1 MTEPKTTTEEEG
13 LVGLNQI
20 RDTLR
25 HFARDREWE
34 KFHTPRNLLLALMG
48 EVGELAGW
56 FSSRPTCARPASHSR
71 SAFRSSECFQWLGDD
86 AAKPGLPG
94 MDKDKKIHVGEEL
107 ADVLLYVLRLADVC
121 GIDMNEAV
129 LDKISKNAAKYP
141 VELARG
147 RASKY
152 TELTEEG
159 R

>member
-1 MTEPKTTTEEEG
+1 
-13 LVGLNQI
+13 
-20 RDTLR
+20 
-25 HFARDREWE
+25 
-34 KFHTPRNLLLALMG
+34 
-48 EVGELAGW
+48 
-56 FSSRPTCARPASHSR
+56 
-71 SAFRSSECFQWLGDD
+71 
-86 AAKPGLPG
+86 

-129 LDKISKNAAKYP
+129 LDKVAKNAAKYP